1 MHRTIL
7 ALICVFIQF
16 YDLSATPDK
25 FNEELFIKALHSG
38 HVYTY
43 FQFTTEWQLKNNES
57 CKLPKECFISKNI

>member
-1 MHRTIL
+1 MYRTIL
-7 ALICVFIQF
+7 VLFCVLVNVH
-16 YDLSATPDK
+16 DLTASIDK

-57 CKLPKECFISKNI
+57 CK